1 MAGFV
6 GSSWDAL
13 DSLQLEIDQSYE
25 RVTAKLDSL
34 RTAGSIF
41 EVDARKSGASPIPDA
56 IHAVETNNSTNLG
69 GVSQQPSDFALGTTV
84 PGVDS
89 FSPSVPS
96 VLLAYDSSTGVGDS
110 GVESNRL
117 YSKWRT
123 MSGRPEEDSASAFR
137 LHGRWMQLSTH
148 CSGFT
153 IGHETV
159 RRLNTKRSF
168 NISDQ
173 GFEEPFCRR
182 PLHPEGNF
190 RICWDFFS
198 LFLLLTDAILL
209 PVSLAWD
216 WKMSFDDA
224 GSAYLALSIW
234 CSLVFWTADIFV
246 NLNTA
251 IYIKGKLTLSRAAIF
266 WRYLKTWLIL
276 DVTLVSLDF
285 FNMGYIGPDFEG
297 DLTVFRAGRVVRV
310 FRVFRLL
317 RLLKMTKLDEITQE
331 IAASTGRQWIMLV
344 MAVFNSAVVTMLV
357 AHIVTC
363 VWFWIG
369 KTVWDEGH
377 VSWIHLAEAENLGAS
392 VQYIHAIRYVMNP
405 PAPPAIMANSGRER
419 LFDIL
424 NFVFTLVVIG
434 GTVSKISGTLA
445 ELRAMN
451 ESRARQK
458 REIRV
463 YLTHQDA
470 SFELVSRIMRFVDYK
485 LEKNT
490 PISFDSSLIS
500 ITLQTELYVNQRGKF
515 LESVPVFG
523 LTKQAFPDCFASICA
538 ALVKNV
544 FEKKECV
551 FTAGAV
557 ANSMYL
563 TATGTYIHTDSN
575 GAEETF
581 TGEHWFEEMSLYAE
595 SMVHHSTLTSKTFGE
610 IFTLDGKDLV
620 DCLQN
625 SPASASM
632 FCGYAKAFVEMM
644 QKPTGL
650 TVHGQ
655 QLVTADSCCRHTR
668 QYQELYPDPKTR
680 LDNISIVHDVL
691 GPDIQTISESTC
703 SFRSGGL
710 AHMLKDLDRGG
721 LQPENIIMM
730 LQNAIPELHPDVG
743 THALLEQLF
752 ERDRAVSSCVS
763 LLALVY
769 NDYNLF
775 VKPQLLAPVEVTTP
789 DQWKHLRELVT
800 WVKPTPEQLQAVLVL
815 LAIRGLGKS
824 TVLMNQIRSSHGR
837 PEQVVLYLIKNAKN
851 VVPSTQGL
859 GEKALGF
866 IENTLL
872 LHEVFN
878 LAQMLQGENVPAN
891 VAQLQERTRELGE
904 EVFHF
909 YVLFLIGFMSGLG
922 GGHGS
927 KFLHS
932 RHAQNFIASMQML
945 RHLMDSSPSSIYWGY
960 IACRARVLR
969 APLVASEDLAL
980 MRLACLGREQ
990 DRRGYIKLQKAW
1002 ALLGSRERA
1011 TLVHHLLADG
1021 IQRRAIILEFL
1032 PDCVQKSKT
1041 NAAVGLT
1048 RLFEVMVDLLDNLST
1063 VLQQSVEKVV
1073 LVDLSDLKN
1082 FIEVVQNSFVF
1093 STCISRCK
1101 LRRSEE
1107 RVSGQ
1112 MGEGNVRMNKSS
1124 LSWFWLRALRA

>member
-1 MAGFV
+1 
-6 GSSWDAL
+6 
-13 DSLQLEIDQSYE
+13 
-25 RVTAKLDSL
+25 
-34 RTAGSIF
+34 
-41 EVDARKSGASPIPDA
+41 
-56 IHAVETNNSTNLG
+56 
-69 GVSQQPSDFALGTTV
+69 
-84 PGVDS
+84 
-89 FSPSVPS
+89 
-96 VLLAYDSSTGVGDS
+96 
-110 GVESNRL
+110 
-117 YSKWRT
+117 
-123 MSGRPEEDSASAFR
+123 
-137 LHGRWMQLSTH
+137 
-148 CSGFT
+148 
-153 IGHETV
+153 
-159 RRLNTKRSF
+159 
-168 NISDQ
+168 
-173 GFEEPFCRR
+173 
-182 PLHPEGNF
+182 
-190 RICWDFFS
+190 
-198 LFLLLTDAILL
+198 
-209 PVSLAWD
+209 
-216 WKMSFDDA
+216 
-224 GSAYLALSIW
+224 
-234 CSLVFWTADIFV
+234 
-246 NLNTA
+246 
-251 IYIKGKLTLSRAAIF
+251 
-266 WRYLKTWLIL
+266 
-276 DVTLVSLDF
+276 
-285 FNMGYIGPDFEG
+285 
-297 DLTVFRAGRVVRV
+297 
-310 FRVFRLL
+310 
-317 RLLKMTKLDEITQE
+317 
-331 IAASTGRQWIMLV
+331 
-344 MAVFNSAVVTMLV
+344 
-357 AHIVTC
+357 
-363 VWFWIG
+363 
-369 KTVWDEGH
+369 
-377 VSWIHLAEAENLGAS
+377 
-392 VQYIHAIRYVMNP
+392 
-405 PAPPAIMANSGRER
+405 MANSGRER

-434 GTVSKISGTLA
+434 GT
-445 ELRAMN
+445 
-451 ESRARQK
+451 
-458 REIRV
+458 V

-515 LESVPVFG
+515 LESVPIFG
-523 LTKQAFPDCFASICA
+523 LTKQTFPDCFASICA

-544 FEKKECV
+544 FEKKDRME
-551 FTAGAV
+551 AE
-557 ANSMYL
+557 YQ
-563 TATGTYIHTDSN
+563 DSN

-610 IFTLDGKDLV
+610 IFTLDGKDLQFHEGNRKAPTV
-620 DCLQN
+620 LQY
-625 SPASASM
+625 S
-632 FCGYAKAFVEMM
+632 E
-644 QKPTGL
+644 
-650 TVHGQ
+650 
-655 QLVTADSCCRHTR
+655 
-668 QYQELYPDPKTR
+668 ELYPDPKTR

-730 LQNAIPELHPDVG
+730 LQRLGQRITTTTSRITP
-743 THALLEQLF
+743 T
-752 ERDRAVSSCVS
+752 
-763 LLALVY
+763 
-769 NDYNLF
+769 
-775 VKPQLLAPVEVTTP
+775 VTTP
-789 DQWKHLRELVT
+789 GQWKHLRELVT

-859 GEKALGF
+859 SEKALGF
-866 IENTLL
+866 IETLGGS
-872 LHEVFN
+872 EVFN

-932 RHAQNFIASMQML
+932 RHAQNFIGSMQML

-969 APLVASEDLAL
+969 APLAASED
-980 MRLACLGREQ
+980 GRTCPGN
-990 DRRGYIKLQKAW
+990 GYVKLQKAW
-1002 ALLGSRERA
+1002 ALLGSRDRA

-1021 IQRRAIILEFL
+1021 IQRRAVILEFL

-1063 VLQQSVEKVV
+1063 VLQQSAEKVV

-1112 MGEGNVRMNKSS
+1112 MGLTRQRIQLEMTSGNWSRTNEADSDLSNLAYRVRDVLQKQHLI
-1124 LSWFWLRALRA
+1124 LSQLEASALLEV